1 MIDKFTGGKPAN
13 FILEQQPELIFD
25 IPSMNRLKALCNA
38 IESTIQNKNCSRIIA
53 NLYTNILACLIPK
66 KPGREYFEKAGW
78 KFGRTRYTT
87 ARKRQREDSFTDL
100 RPSKRGRS
108 SISDELKQKIIDEWI
123 VNSRP
128 AANKEC
134 VIPNNRSE
142 KRPMLRLLLP
152 AIQIMVNCA
161 FVRQSSDNEE
171 GKGEEAAG
179 ENEYVSP
186 STFLKYR
193 PY

>member
-1 MIDKFTGGKPAN
+1 
-13 FILEQQPELIFD
+13 
-25 IPSMNRLKALCNA
+25 MNRLNVFCNE

-66 KPGREYFEKAGW
+66 KPGREYFKNAGW
-78 KFGRTRYTT
+78 KFGKTRFTT
-87 ARKRQREDSFTDL
+87 ARKRQREENFTDL
-100 RPSKRGRS
+100 QPAKRGRS

-123 VNSRP
+123 ENSRP

-134 VIPNNRSE
+134 VNPKNRSE
-142 KRPMLRLLLP
+142 KRQMLRLLLP
-152 AIQIMVNCA
+152 AIQIMVNCS
-161 FVRQSSDNEE
+161 FVRSSDNEE
-171 GKGEEAAG
+171 GKSEEAA
-179 ENEYVSP
+179 EEKEYVSP